1 MENHETPNEPKRAV
15 KYCCDKCDY
24 ITYKKSNYKRHI
36 NSKKH
41 YETNAKHKT
50 SRFYCDYCKCEFKS
64 RTTLWRHKQNC
75 SIIKI
80 LEENEQLKNDK
91 IELMN
96 KMLEDKN
103 QTINN
108 ITNNITNNNT
118 FNLQI
123 YLNENYKN
131 AMNLGDF
138 IKSLKL
144 TSSDLKYSLENGKIE
159 GVSNIIIKGLTNLE
173 ETDRPVHCTDRE
185 NSVLYVKDNDN
196 WEEDCEHKIIEK
208 GISNI
213 EQNHKQL
220 IKDWEENHPLWFED
234 DNLKNE
240 YIKIVKETMNDLNKE
255 EKQKVIK
262 NMSKIVNLDKN
273 K

>member
-1 MENHETPNEPKRAV
+1 M
-15 KYCCDKCDY
+15 
-24 ITYKKSNYKRHI
+24 
-36 NSKKH
+36 
-41 YETNAKHKT
+41 
-50 SRFYCDYCKCEFKS
+50 
-64 RTTLWRHKQNC
+64 
-75 SIIKI
+75 
-80 LEENEQLKNDK
+80 
-91 IELMN
+91 
-96 KMLEDKN
+96 
-103 QTINN
+103 
-108 ITNNITNNNT
+108 
-118 FNLQI
+118 
-123 YLNENYKN
+123 
-131 AMNLGDF
+131 
-138 IKSLKL
+138 
-144 TSSDLKYSLENGKIE
+144 
-159 GVSNIIIKGLTNLE
+159 E